1 MATKLTKPVSREV
14 AGPDGAP
21 LIATLTAEGMTVRQK
36 GRRRAA
42 TVPYALEYLLPGARE
57 VTAPKSGV
65 LVVRLTADGLAIRK
79 KGEKKEF
86 LLPYG
91 NAFVRAAQLEAEY
104 QRRQA
109 KGARK

>member
-1 MATKLTKPVSREV
+1 MATKLSKPVSREV
-14 AGPDGAP
+14 AGPNGAP

-57 VTAPKSGV
+57 VSAPKSGA

-79 KGEKKEF
+79 KGEQKEY

-91 NAFVRAAQLEAEY
+91 VAFIRAAALA
-104 QRRQA
+104 A
-109 KGARK
+109 KL